1 MAFTKA
7 KISEKF
13 VNVDGTPT
21 QGHVV
26 FTLSKR
32 MSNGNETVAPSGLI
46 VEINQATGEISVE
59 LYANNDPNTIP
70 EDAQY
75 RVDLRILGDE
85 RQSYYIEVPT
95 GGGSYTLSELL
106 PQGVLGG

>member
-1 MAFTKA
+1 MFTKA

-13 VNVDGTPT
+13 SNVDGSTT

-26 FTLSKR
+26 LTLTKR
-32 MSNGNETVAPSGLI
+32 MSNGSETIVPSEIEALINES
-46 VEINQATGEISVE
+46 TGEISVE
-59 LYANNDPNTIP
+59 LPANNDAGTVP
-70 EDAQY
+70 EDAKY
-75 RVDLRILGDE
+75 RVDLRIVGDE
-85 RQSYYIEVPT
+85 RQSYYIEVPP